1 MSGGLTVLADT
12 PRFQRK
18 MRRPR
23 HDFNVRHMPFC
34 IAPFAIA
41 PVLPGETL
49 KDGNLQSRAVV
60 DPIKNP
66 LIGWWLEHYVFYVPH
81 GAMLKAQSWQD
92 MVLEPDRDMSGDL
105 TVAASLK
112 TIMLAMASAGRP
124 SMVCTFHASPAARNH
139 VPLSA
144 SRIAPRHSC
153 TQSMPLPA

>member
-1 MSGGLTVLADT
+1 MGQQNAGLAGGCAEFRGLFGGEAEQAGQEQVLMSGGLTVLADT

-34 IAPFAIA
+34 ITPFAIA

-81 GAMLKAQSWQD
+81 GAMPKAQSWQD
-92 MVLEPDRDMSGDL
+92 MVLEPNRDMSGDL
-105 TVAASLK
+105 TAAASL
-112 TIMLAMASAGRP
+112 
-124 SMVCTFHASPAARNH
+124 
-139 VPLSA
+139 
-144 SRIAPRHSC
+144 
-153 TQSMPLPA
+153 

>member
-34 IAPFAIA
+34 ITPFAIA

-60 DPIKNP
+60 DPIRNP
-66 LIGWWLEHYVFYVPH
+66 LIGWWLEHYVFYVKHSHLP
-81 GAMLKAQSWQD
+81 GADTFKD
-92 MVLEPDRDMSGDL
+92 MMINPAAVTSGQADATTSSIWYHPGSGINWVKQCIIAVTEAYFRDEGDL
-105 TVAASLK
+105 
-112 TIMLAMASAGRP
+112 
-124 SMVCTFHASPAARNH
+124 
-139 VPLSA
+139 
-144 SRIAPRHSC
+144 
-153 TQSMPLPA
+153 

>member
-34 IAPFAIA
+34 ITPFAIA

-81 GAMLKAQSWQD
+81 GAMPKAQRS
-92 MVLEPDRDMSGDL
+92 PDMSRSGSS
-105 TVAASLK
+105 T
-112 TIMLAMASAGRP
+112 M
-124 SMVCTFHASPAARNH
+124 
-139 VPLSA
+139 
-144 SRIAPRHSC
+144 SC
-153 TQSMPLPA
+153 QL

>member
-34 IAPFAIA
+34 ITPFALA

-81 GAMLKAQSWQD
+81 GAMPKAQSWQA
-92 MVLEPDRDMSGDL
+92 MVLDPYRDW
-105 TVAASLK
+105 
-112 TIMLAMASAGRP
+112 
-124 SMVCTFHASPAARNH
+124 
-139 VPLSA
+139 
-144 SRIAPRHSC
+144 
-153 TQSMPLPA
+153 